1 MGCKAKRVMVTCVI
15 HEPKGRISAYHGAQP
30 VIPGEFRAFKFEG
43 TP

>member
-1 MGCKAKRVMVTCVI
+1 MTRKAMMTMVTSVI
-15 HEPKGRISAYHGAQP
+15 HELKGIISERHGAQP